1 MDSRTPLTIGCVAL
15 ALAGL
20 AFGLGRQAGG
30 DSGRLLDGAL
40 HHLGD
45 EAVPRWSDALAAPE
59 PSPLRVAFDSNAN
72 AVEWV
77 LEYAQ
82 RDVSDEWSVAIDG
95 KVLGTLPRSEDV
107 LKTFRFTVPAGTLI
121 DGKNELTVTPVKTPP
136 GQKPGDDI
144 LVGRFR
150 LFEKPLR
157 ELFSLGRV
165 VVRVTD
171 AAGGAPLPAR
181 VTVTNGDGQ
190 KVEIFYAE
198 ARTTAVRPGVAYTSD
213 GAVSL
218 EVPAGRCVVSATRG
232 MEWSLAQATVEVKAG
247 GSQEV
252 ALSLSREVDTTG
264 WIAADTHLH
273 TLTYSGH
280 GDASV
285 EERVVTIAGEGI
297 ELAVA
302 TDHNHNTEYAPA
314 QRALQLTKYFTPV
327 VGNEVTTDNGHMN
340 AFPLDPA
347 APVPEYHETDWAKLV
362 ANIRGC
368 GAQVVILNHP
378 RWPEKGRDPLTRFGF
393 DLATGGNRAG
403 QRFNFDC
410 LELVNSDAP
419 TQPTRV
425 VLPVWYALLNR
436 GERFPGVG
444 ASDSH
449 HVGVIAGQGRT
460 YVPSA
465 TDDPAKI
472 DVAAAIRAFKE
483 GRVSVS
489 HGLFATIEV
498 DGRAHMGDLL
508 RVGADAS
515 APADGAAGRS
525 VLAEVTVRHPS
536 WVKPAQLELVV
547 DGAVAATADLAAPQ
561 PDDAPTVLRRRV
573 RVPLPAHDAWLVA
586 VAWGEGVKLPC
597 WATELAETCAIT
609 NPVWLDGD
617 GDGRCDS
624 PRALAQA
631 RVAAAHGDFAALA
644 ASVRASDDA
653 VALQLLDLLRE
664 AGADGAAL
672 SRVAAGGGV
681 PRPALA
687 EWVAQSLAAPATAK

>member
-1 MDSRTPLTIGCVAL
+1 MALSTATWISSL
-15 ALAGL
+15 ALAAAAATAVHVGQS
-20 AFGLGRQAGG
+20 GGETGRV
-30 DSGRLLDGAL
+30 LDPAL

-45 EAVPRWSDALAAPE
+45 ETVARWQEAAAPE
-59 PSPLRVAFDSNAN
+59 PAPLRVAFESRAN
-72 AVEWV
+72 ATEWV

-82 RDVSDEWSVAIDG
+82 RDVSGDWALALDG
-95 KVLGTLPRSEDV
+95 KGIGTLPRNEDALRTV
-107 LKTFRFTVPAGTLI
+107 RFTIPAGTLA
-121 DGKNELTVTPVKTPP
+121 DGKHELTVTPLKPTPGTAP
-136 GQKPGDDI
+136 ADDL
-144 LVGRFR
+144 LVGRFK
-150 LFEKPLR
+150 LYEKPLR
-157 ELFSLGRV
+157 ELFALGRV
-165 VVRVTD
+165 TVRVAD

-181 VTVTNGDGQ
+181 VTVTDEKDQ
-190 KVEIFYAE
+190 RVELFYGE
-198 ARTTAVRPGVAYTSD
+198 ARTTAVRSGIAYTCDGVA
-213 GAVSL
+213 AL
-218 EVPAGRCVVSATRG
+218 EVPAGRVVVSATRG
-232 MEWSLAQATVEVKAG
+232 MEWSLAQKTIVVEAG

-273 TLTYSGH
+273 TFTFSGH
-280 GDASV
+280 GDSSV

-302 TDHNHNTEYAPA
+302 TDHNHPTDYAPA
-314 QRALQLTKYFTPV
+314 QQALQLTSFFTPV
-327 VGNEVTTDNGHMN
+327 IGNEVTTDNGHMN
-340 AFPLDPA
+340 AFPFAPDS
-347 APVPEYHETDWAKLV
+347 PVPEYRESDWAKLV
-362 ANIRGC
+362 TNIRAR

-393 DLATGGNRAG
+393 DLQTGGNAAG
-403 QRFNFDC
+403 QRFTFDC

-419 TQPTRV
+419 TQPTRA

-465 TDDPAKI
+465 TDDPARI
-472 DVAAAIRAFKE
+472 DVAAAVRAFKE

-498 DGRAHMGDLL
+498 DGNAHMGDLL
-508 RVGADAS
+508 RVATEP
-515 APADGAAGRS
+515 PADGAAGRS
-525 VLAEVTVRHPS
+525 VVAEVTVRHPS
-536 WVKPAQLELVV
+536 WVKPARLELVV
-547 DGAVAATADLAAPQ
+547 DGAVAASADLAAAQ
-561 PDDAPTVLRRRV
+561 EGDAPTVLRRRV

-586 VAWGEGVKLPC
+586 VAWGEGVERAC

-609 NPVWLDGD
+609 NPVWLDVD

-631 RVAAAHGDFAALA
+631 RLDAAHGDLA
-644 ASVRASDDA
+644 AAAAAVGAADDA
-653 VALQLLDLLRE
+653 VAFQLLDLLRS
-664 AGADGAAL
+664 AGTARGDLA
-672 SRVAAGGGV
+672 RVAAAGGAQ
-681 PRPALA
+681 RPALA
-687 EWVAQSLAAPATAK
+687 EWVERSAAPPPAAPKK